1 MRITLIH
8 NPHAGRGRHKKEELM
23 DALARSGQH
32 VIYQSTDR
40 SDYKEALEKS
50 RDLVIAAGGDGT
62 VENVA
67 SRLIGSGIA
76 LSVLPL
82 GTANNLARSLGF
94 VASAQEI
101 IARLQRGKERGFDV
115 ELARGPWGRRFLFE
129 GAGGGLLADYV
140 RAAKGI
146 GDKTKRLSKK
156 QEMALHV
163 SLIRR
168 MVHHYPAR
176 KWKIEVDGEDI
187 SDRYILW
194 EALNIRSVGPAL
206 SLAAR
211 ASTKDGRFDLVCVG
225 ERDRSAF
232 MEYLD
237 AVGRTE
243 NQTLLAN
250 SQVSQ
255 TKNLFQKIDDSPRR
269 QMLAPQ
275 KAAFETSKRDRNHR
289 EAIRANCSATSP
301 EFERLI
307 ISNIYMSRMTP
318 LGFADIH

>member
-8 NPHAGRGRHKKEELM
+8 NPQAGRGKHKKEELM
-23 DALARSGQH
+23 DALARSGHQ

-50 RDLVIAAGGDGT
+50 TDLVIAAGGDGT
-62 VENVA
+62 IEKIA
-67 SRLIGSGIA
+67 SHLIGSGIA

-82 GTANNLARSLGF
+82 GTVNNLARSLGF
-94 VASAQEI
+94 VASAPEI

-115 ELARGPWGRRFLFE
+115 GLARGAWGKRFLFE

-156 QEMALHV
+156 QEMALHI

-168 MVHHYPAR
+168 MLHHYPAR
-176 KWKIEVDGEDI
+176 KWKIEIDGEDI

-225 ERDRSAF
+225 ERDRSTL

-237 AVGRTE
+237 AR
-243 NQTLLAN
+243 LAG
-250 SQVSQ
+250 QK
-255 TKNLFQKIDDSPRR
+255 TKLSLPIRRFRKLKISSKKSTIHLDDRCWPRKKKHSKHRNEIEITVKQSALIVRQPALNL
-269 QMLAPQ
+269 
-275 KAAFETSKRDRNHR
+275 N
-289 EAIRANCSATSP
+289 
-301 EFERLI
+301 
-307 ISNIYMSRMTP
+307 
-318 LGFADIH
+318 G